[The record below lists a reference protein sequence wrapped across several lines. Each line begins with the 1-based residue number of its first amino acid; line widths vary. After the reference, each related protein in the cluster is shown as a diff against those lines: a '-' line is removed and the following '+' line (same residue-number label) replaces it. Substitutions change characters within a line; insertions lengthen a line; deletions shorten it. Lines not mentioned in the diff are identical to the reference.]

1 MMSPGVSTTAA
12 TTGCSPSGGEAG
24 KHALWIVA
32 PQLQRVPTSQF
43 TALLGSLTS
52 LPSVQTS
59 LQRSLSRRQ
68 LTLHLLTQPQD
79 PIADRARADGTS
91 VSYWTV
97 SNDAG
102 FAAGRAS
109 GRDVALV
116 FITADSGEAQYTVEG
131 NQGDRNDLFAWHNG
145 VRHSMGRALRIC

>member
-1 MMSPGVSTTAA
+1 MRALIGSST
-12 TTGCSPSGGEAG
+12 
-24 KHALWIVA
+24 
-32 PQLQRVPTSQF
+32 PQLGRAAQCASSSTSQF
-43 TALLGSLTS
+43 TVLLGSLTS

-68 LTLHLLTQPQD
+68 LTLHPLTQPQD
-79 PIADRARADGTS
+79 PIADRAQADGTS

-131 NQGDRNDLFAWHNG
+131 NQGDRNNLQAWHSG
-145 VRHSMGRALRIC
+145 VRCIFPCSPESLRPRCRGAERIEDGER

>member
-1 MMSPGVSTTAA
+1 M
-12 TTGCSPSGGEAG
+12 
-24 KHALWIVA
+24 
-32 PQLQRVPTSQF
+32 
-43 TALLGSLTS
+43 
-52 LPSVQTS
+52 
-59 LQRSLSRRQ
+59 
-68 LTLHLLTQPQD
+68 HLLTQPQD
-79 PIADRARADGTS
+79 PIADRAQADGTS

-131 NQGDRNDLFAWHNG
+131 NQGDRNNLQAWHSG
-145 VRHSMGRALRIC
+145 VCYIFPCSPARNIGASGVQRGLRIGKTDALFGFGFARMRWSRGSQV